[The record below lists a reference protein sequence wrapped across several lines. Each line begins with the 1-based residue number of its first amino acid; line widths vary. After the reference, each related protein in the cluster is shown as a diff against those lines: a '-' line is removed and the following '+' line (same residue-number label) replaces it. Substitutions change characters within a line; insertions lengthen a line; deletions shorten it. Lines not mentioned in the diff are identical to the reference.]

1 MSIHTAR
8 LHAECSVRRLTGQVR
23 PDTIKAI
30 PRRWECIAVPVR
42 RREGARQARPARAL
56 LLNACTRSSAFL
68 PAPSD
73 RLARQGGGSWL
84 FILHRRGMGV
94 DTGLSP
100 KRLFVAR
107 YPYDHPDAWWTETT
121 RQSTGAGVPIS
132 ASLRSHSPAAGSMS
146 MLVNSSWLSHWA

>member
-1 MSIHTAR
+1 MVSARRVSTAHIDHYR
-8 LHAECSVRRLTGQVR
+8 VLGPCALAERRGR
-23 PDTIKAI
+23 
-30 PRRWECIAVPVR
+30 IAVR
-42 RREGARQARPARAL
+42 DL
-56 LLNACTRSSAFL
+56 LSRFL